1 MSQTVTVA
9 AALLVATLCI
19 ATATALYVGNA
30 SRGATAA
37 DARAELQQRATE
49 LHRMALAEVGQNRK
63 VHAE

>member
-9 AALLVATLCI
+9 AALLVVTLCI
-19 ATATALYVGNA
+19 VTATALHVGNT
-30 SRGATAA
+30 SRAATAA
-37 DARAELQQRATE
+37 EARAELQQRATE